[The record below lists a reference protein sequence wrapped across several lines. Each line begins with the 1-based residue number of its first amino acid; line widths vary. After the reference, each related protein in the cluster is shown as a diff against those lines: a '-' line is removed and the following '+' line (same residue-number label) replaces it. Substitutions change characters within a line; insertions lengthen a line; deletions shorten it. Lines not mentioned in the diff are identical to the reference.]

1 MNQILNL
8 TNYRMV
14 VTSLTTTGQLIV
26 GTAVLWSLL
35 LPYYPTE
42 LLQLLD
48 TFLGAFVLLLSALL
62 VLPYG
67 VIPGVAVLLAV
78 ALTFVERNRR
88 KIQTTIVKKTPSL
101 NILDTQL
108 MPAPPM
114 SPEEVHPDFESPQ
127 EEEEVFMPTE
137 DSTDRFT
144 RVDESMDEKPLNAT
158 VPSNNNAVARIL
170 VNSSLAKTTLE

>member
-8 TNYRMV
+8 SNYRMV
-14 VTSLTTTGQLIV
+14 VSQLTTTGQLIV
-26 GTAVLWSLL
+26 AIAVLWSLV
-35 LPYYPTE
+35 LPYFPIE
-42 LLQLLD
+42 LLYLLD

-67 VIPGVAVLLAV
+67 VIPGVAVLVAV

-88 KIQTTIVKKTPSL
+88 KIQTKIIEKPPIIT
-101 NILDTQL
+101 LDRQL
-108 MPAPPM
+108 QSAPPM
-114 SPEEVHPDFESPQ
+114 SPDEVHPDFETPQ

-137 DSTDRFT
+137 DATDDFS
-144 RVDESMDEKPLNAT
+144 RVDESIDEKGFNAT